1 MDKDPVASMRPSRI
15 DRGRR
20 ELWTRIQSRAC
31 GHRADVPWDSSH
43 PRQSYA
49 RIHESNLVNF
59 GIPPLRFID
68 PEDAHLIQQ
77 GDRLAIT
84 GLRKA
89 LESGHTLFVKNITRK
104 QAYPLHHGLSPRQ
117 VTMLLA
123 GGLTRFLQHKWQGT
137 YRKSG

>member
-1 MDKDPVASMRPSRI
+1 LIVAGENYGQGSSREHAAI
-15 DRGRR
+15 APMYLGIRVI
-20 ELWTRIQSRAC
+20 LAK
-31 GHRADVPWDSSH
+31 
-43 PRQSYA
+43 SYA

-89 LESGHTLFVKNITRK
+89 MESGHTLFVKNITRK